1 MEQFKSFQKPIK
13 VKLTPYEKVLKYA
26 KKYQQDA
33 KAKPLKYLRTKP
45 VKAKIKKK
53 SGKLLSKIRKEVET
67 LAKLKA
73 KKRDNYICQRCQK
86 KVEGSNAHASHI
98 IPVSH
103 GNVLRFNP
111 RNMICLCYHCHIN
124 WWHKNPMES
133 AEWFKLVFPEVWE
146 YLKKEKE
153 KIVKFKLEDYQKMK
167 DALSK

>member
-1 MEQFKSFQKPIK
+1 MTFQSFPKPKKK
-13 VKLTPYEKVLKYA
+13 VESAYMKMLERA
-26 KKYQQDA
+26 KNKRVT
-33 KAKPLKYLRTKP
+33 PLKR
-45 VKAKIKKK
+45 VVNKK

-67 LAKLKA
+67 LAKIKA
-73 KKRDNYICQRCQK
+73 KTRDKYICQHCGK

-133 AEWFKLVFPEVWE
+133 AEWFLYTFPSTWR
-146 YLKKEKE
+146 YLQTEKE
-153 KIVKFKLEDYQKMK
+153 KIVKFELEDYQRMK
-167 DALSK
+167 DELS